1 MTWCRK
7 VPLPSTGYTDLTGNC
22 IENETL
28 PSLAFGMK
36 SCSIKWKQIPQDYA
50 LKGCKSGPMKCNP
63 HPLWIDYQETGRKII
78 KLIGYDNGRADL
90 RRSKNLQTVNEDF
103 LFLYPL
109 QQLGWGR
116 EDCIKAILEEGLP
129 VPIKSACFFCPA
141 SKYWELYWLAA
152 MHPDLFEK
160 ALHIEITAMTGRHTR
175 FEEIETGEGFM
186 ELIGDEKRWPSRKTR

>member
-1 MTWCRK
+1 M
-7 VPLPSTGYTDLTGNC
+7 
-22 IENETL
+22 
-28 PSLAFGMK
+28 
-36 SCSIKWKQIPQDYA
+36 
-50 LKGCKSGPMKCNP
+50 
-63 HPLWIDYQETGRKII
+63 
-78 KLIGYDNGRADL
+78 IGYDNGRADL
-90 RRSKNLQTVNEDF
+90 RRSKNLQTENEDF

-116 EDCIKAILEEGLP
+116 EDCIKAILEEGLS

-152 MHPDLFEK
+152 KHPDLFEK

-186 ELIGDEKRWPSRKTR
+186 ELIGDEKRWPSRKTTVGLGRSFAWNHWARINDVVDPYGRVIREKSQYFLDKSRELQKDGGNAMDERVC